1 MENELITLIK
11 KVNPLNYITDE
22 YKSSKNEFMNLLSEY
37 EKKASV
43 KILPEIAEFIA
54 FTNGKMF
61 DDWIL
66 FKSINKVS
74 IFGGKI
80 GDIGLFYSLKNGM
93 QYDAFSAMKSNSDII
108 KTGDFLFAEATPGD
122 YLTISFNE
130 SDYGKIYFIDHDAD
144 TDEPNRILVAE
155 SLQDLIN
162 SMFLKDD
169 E

>member
-11 KVNPLNYITDE
+11 KVNPLNYISNDYELT
-22 YKSSKNEFMNLLSEY
+22 KKEFMDILGEY
-37 EKKASV
+37 EKNASV
-43 KILPEIAEFIA
+43 KILPEIAEFIT

-66 FKSINKVS
+66 FKSINKVP

-80 GDIGLFYSLKNGM
+80 GDISLFYSLKKGM
-93 QYDAFSAMKSNSDII
+93 QYDAFSVMKSNSDII